1 MIDTPFLIAGG
12 GLTGLVLA
20 AQLAHHGVG
29 SVLAERS
36 PRTICFLCVAAVIG
50 N

>member
-1 MIDTPFLIAGG
+1 MIDTPFLTAGG
-12 GLTGLVLA
+12 GLTGLELA
-20 AQLAHHGVG
+20 AQLAHHVVG

-36 PRTICFLCVAAVIG
+36 PRTICLLCVAAVIG